1 MLSFWAGFAA
11 TENSEIGIVGAHAV
25 SFPLRFAG
33 WDKSST

>member
-1 MLSFWAGFAA
+1 MPSFLGWFAA
-11 TENSEIGIVGAHAV
+11 TENGEIGIVGVHAV